1 MAKYAENTT
10 VSPEKSL
17 AEIQATLKR
26 YGATK
31 FGFMEDD
38 AHIILVFEMQKR
50 RVKFS
55 VPLPDLTDF
64 ESQRVRLN
72 KYASRPATPQEKA
85 ATRDQAVSQ
94 RWRALLLVIKAKL
107 ESVESGIETLEQA
120 FMAHL
125 VLPSG
130 ETLGEWATLQL
141 DQAYLSGR
149 MPPLMITSGK

>member
-1 MAKYAENTT
+1 MAKYAQNTT

-38 AHIILVFEMQKR
+38 ANIILVFEMQNR
-50 RVKFS
+50 RVKFR

-64 ESQRVRLN
+64 EAQRVRLN
-72 KYASRPATPQEKA
+72 KYATRPATPQEKA
-85 ATRDQAVSQ
+85 ATRDQVVHQ

-107 ESVESGIETLEQA
+107 ESVESGIETLDQA

-130 ETLGEWATLQL
+130 ETLGDWATPQIER
-141 DQAYLSGR
+141 AYLSGQ
-149 MPPLMITSGK
+149 MPPLMIASGS